1 MQKVLFNPRDS
12 INPNKNDSFSVQV
25 SSSVFNVSKVFSNLL
40 LNRGSSPLPTRER
53 RYRTPS
59 SLAPAARSHSTGSS
73 TPASSI
79 KKVFKKRS
87 V

>member
-1 MQKVLFNPRDS
+1 MTMYDRIP
-12 INPNKNDSFSVQV
+12 PQV

-40 LNRGSSPLPTRER
+40 LNRGSSPLPTRDR
-53 RYRTPS
+53 RHPTS
-59 SLAPAARSHSTGSS
+59 SSSAAAPARSHSTGSS
-73 TPASSI
+73 TPTSSI